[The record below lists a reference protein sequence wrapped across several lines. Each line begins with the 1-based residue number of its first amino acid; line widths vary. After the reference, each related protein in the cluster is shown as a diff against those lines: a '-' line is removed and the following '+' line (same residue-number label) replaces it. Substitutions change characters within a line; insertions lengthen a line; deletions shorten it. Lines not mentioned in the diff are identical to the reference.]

1 MIEAYRGAVSLPFE
15 PGENRQIAV
24 KIIDDRGIES
34 LKVVGLD
41 AVLSGTTASEKKGR
55 TLDEIL
61 NDFSKNVP
69 AEEWA
74 KLPADLIDNL
84 DHYTAGADRV
94 NE

>member
-1 MIEAYRGAVSLPFE
+1 ME
-15 PGENRQIAV
+15 
-24 KIIDDRGIES
+24 
-34 LKVVGLD
+34 LD
-41 AVLSGTTASEKKGR
+41 AVTGGATSTEKKGR

-61 NDFSKNVP
+61 NDLAKNVP

-94 NE
+94 EE